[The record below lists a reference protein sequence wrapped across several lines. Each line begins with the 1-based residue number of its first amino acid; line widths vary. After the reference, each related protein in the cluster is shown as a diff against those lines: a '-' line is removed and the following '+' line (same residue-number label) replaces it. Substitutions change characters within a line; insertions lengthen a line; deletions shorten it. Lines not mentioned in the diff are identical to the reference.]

1 MIFRKPYAF
10 LIKYFKVINF
20 LLALFAGFL
29 AFRTYQVIAFFGSY
43 IKNNYTGNFFPG
55 FSDAYISGIVY
66 LTLCLIIVGILGIY
80 LLFLYKKKPNKFYLS
95 SLIYYLIFFVLTVYM
110 KNAMI
115 GMETAVITAEEAR
128 VFRDTS
134 LISLIP
140 QIVFLILF
148 IVRGLGLGIGKL
160 NLKQEL
166 KELEIS
172 EQDNEEVEITF
183 KSDAVKLRRG
193 ARRFFREFIYY
204 IRENKFI
211 IVIINIG
218 LIIGMVYVVY
228 RALPDMVDRN
238 FKQGD
243 YYNVG
248 NDLIFSVNDS
258 LITNLDYSGRE
269 MVQNKY
275 YVVVKLLIE
284 NKGLEKLKLD
294 YNKFR
299 LEVNG
304 KYLYPIL
311 DKGINF
317 IDYASNYYN
326 RDIKPETKNNYS
338 LVYEI
343 GSNEILKSYRL
354 KIENGNTYS
363 KKVQVNKFDYI
374 TITPV
379 VMNKI
384 LNEGTYNLG
393 DTISLQNSNL
403 NNSTILF
410 NNPIITDKYTYD
422 YEHCVKENCNTYKD
436 IVSINYLKNN
446 KLLLILDY
454 QYQLDETVPFAM
466 YSKSID
472 KFLDSFLKVR
482 YVIDGEEKISS
493 TKNVTPSKLK
503 NKIVLETTNEIDKAN
518 SIYLVITIRNKE
530 YSIKIK

>member
-1 MIFRKPYAF
+1 
-10 LIKYFKVINF
+10 
-20 LLALFAGFL
+20 
-29 AFRTYQVIAFFGSY
+29 
-43 IKNNYTGNFFPG
+43 
-55 FSDAYISGIVY
+55 
-66 LTLCLIIVGILGIY
+66 
-80 LLFLYKKKPNKFYLS
+80 
-95 SLIYYLIFFVLTVYM
+95 
-110 KNAMI
+110 
-115 GMETAVITAEEAR
+115 
-128 VFRDTS
+128 
-134 LISLIP
+134 
-140 QIVFLILF
+140 
-148 IVRGLGLGIGKL
+148 
-160 NLKQEL
+160 
-166 KELEIS
+166 
-172 EQDNEEVEITF
+172 
-183 KSDAVKLRRG
+183 
-193 ARRFFREFIYY
+193 
-204 IRENKFI
+204 
-211 IVIINIG
+211 
-218 LIIGMVYVVY
+218 MVYVVY
-228 RALPDMVDRN
+228 RALPDIVDRN